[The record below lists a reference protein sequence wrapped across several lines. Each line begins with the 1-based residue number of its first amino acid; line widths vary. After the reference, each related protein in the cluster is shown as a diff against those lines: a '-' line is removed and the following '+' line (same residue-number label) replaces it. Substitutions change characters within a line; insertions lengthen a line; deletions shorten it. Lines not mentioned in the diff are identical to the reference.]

1 MRGQRMRSAVKWLA
15 LTAAGLTFLG
25 GVGMLVVGAI
35 SSNAAFIGFAT
46 ACVPASLAAVAVI
59 LGVETWADARAAAL
73 DEKSREALE
82 QFIMVSTT
90 VITQGLNLAGV
101 DLPMRANIATW
112 GSPQLLRKLAE
123 RTRFI
128 DAIAVEFGADVERA
142 RELAG
147 DPDAT
152 VTIDIGD
159 RKAQLAQLTAEA
171 VALARAELG
180 LIAVSPAEVY
190 GVLYGRV
197 NGLPY
202 DQIPPIGTP
211 LPRPTA
217 IVSPSSTSSD

>member
-1 MRGQRMRSAVKWLA
+1 MRGQWTRSTVKWLA
-15 LTAAGLTFLG
+15 LTAAGLTFLSSLA
-25 GVGMLVVGAI
+25 MLAI
-35 SSNAAFIGFAT
+35 GIVSADAAFIGFAT

-82 QFIMVSTT
+82 QFITISAT
-90 VITQGLNLAGV
+90 VIPNGLNLAGI
-101 DLPMRANIATW
+101 DIPMRANIATW

-123 RTRFI
+123 RTRLI
-128 DAIAVEFGADVERA
+128 DEIASEFAADVERA

-152 VTIDIGD
+152 VVVDIGD

-180 LIAVSPAEVY
+180 LVAVSPAEVY
-190 GVLYGRV
+190 GVLYGSV
-197 NGLPY
+197 NGLRY
-202 DQIPPIGTP
+202 DEIPPIGTP
-211 LPRPTA
+211 PPKLTTINDPTT
-217 IVSPSSTSSD
+217 TSS